1 MSSMEMSSMVTTV
14 GSEVTVYGA
23 VGAVFLFL
31 LVALLLGLSFSSPC
45 KAGDSGKYLSN
56 SNLGYDRDQV
66 IANDVRLNIRRRL
79 VYLVITLSGRS
90 MQMDCNYSPDGFAE
104 WGNSL
109 STMELM
115 PTPPPVIYT
124 EQLARDIEGDCV
136 GLQQLL
142 KNPSHFVSS
151 SSSRS
156 PITTTTDNTLAE
168 FHHHHQ
174 RYQNPDDSLYC
185 HNHSAN
191 VSRS

>member
-1 MSSMEMSSMVTTV
+1 MEMSSMVTTV

-45 KAGDSGKYLSN
+45 KSGDNGKYLSN
-56 SNLGYDRDQV
+56 SSNLGYDRD
-66 IANDVRLNIRRRL
+66 
-79 VYLVITLSGRS
+79 
-90 MQMDCNYSPDGFAE
+90 QMDCNYSPDGFAE
-104 WGNSL
+104 WGHSL

-136 GLQQLL
+136 GLEQLL
-142 KNPSHFVSS
+142 KKPSHFMSLSNS

-156 PITTTTDNTLAE
+156 PLTTTTDHSSTLAE
-168 FHHHHQ
+168 FHHHHQQ

-185 HNHSAN
+185 HNHSA
-191 VSRS
+191 SRS

>member
-1 MSSMEMSSMVTTV
+1 
-14 GSEVTVYGA
+14 
-23 VGAVFLFL
+23 
-31 LVALLLGLSFSSPC
+31 
-45 KAGDSGKYLSN
+45 
-56 SNLGYDRDQV
+56 
-66 IANDVRLNIRRRL
+66 
-79 VYLVITLSGRS
+79 

-104 WGNSL
+104 WGHSL

-136 GLQQLL
+136 GLEQLL
-142 KNPSHFVSS
+142 KKPSHFMSSSNSSS

-156 PITTTTDNTLAE
+156 PLTTTTDHSSTLAE

-174 RYQNPDDSLYC
+174 QRYQNHPDDSLYR

-191 VSRS
+191 ANRS